1 MYKGNTPRIVKM
13 DQSFFI
19 VAELCDVDNLNDAVF
34 LWFTTHYVFNME
46 YNKVLTNVGLFFQDN
61 VFEHSHQ
68 TRSLTYN
75 SVIGDI
81 KQYLK

>member
-1 MYKGNTPRIVKM
+1 M

-19 VAELCDVDNLNDAVF
+19 FAEQDILCDVDNLNDAVF

-61 VFEHSHQ
+61 VFEHSHHGTRR
-68 TRSLTYN
+68 TRSPTYN